1 MSGPQYDPVVDQ
13 LSGHV
18 ITCFLP
24 MLETRL
30 VSSFGSARAVWFTR
44 CAAAPTSAGKSA
56 SGPEARLKEYLLMPD
71 DRSLYRYRS
80 DRGEMLTEEDMEAIF
95 GDDIT
100 GLEGEDRDDVT
111 FESWLDEMIDWGRY
125 WRVDVRPR

>member
-1 MSGPQYDPVVDQ
+1 
-13 LSGHV
+13 
-18 ITCFLP
+18 
-24 MLETRL
+24 
-30 VSSFGSARAVWFTR
+30 
-44 CAAAPTSAGKSA
+44 
-56 SGPEARLKEYLLMPD
+56 MPD

-111 FESWLDEMIDWGRY
+111 FESWLAEMIDWGRAATGVSTSG
-125 WRVDVRPR
+125 RGKSR

>member
-1 MSGPQYDPVVDQ
+1 
-13 LSGHV
+13 
-18 ITCFLP
+18 
-24 MLETRL
+24 
-30 VSSFGSARAVWFTR
+30 
-44 CAAAPTSAGKSA
+44 
-56 SGPEARLKEYLLMPD
+56 MPD

-111 FESWLDEMIDWGRY
+111 FESWLAEMIDWGRY